1 MIKFVLNRTTSTPF
15 VTIGTLTE
23 ETSGFKCATVERL
36 SPSIGKPTQK
46 SNRALPV
53 GTHKMKF
60 MMGYEGFFVKIAT
73 KGALS
78 DARIIGAEKPSKAPM
93 GSVCVGTRW
102 TGAEMAGG
110 QAVERAID
118 KLINRFIDTGQVDSR
133 GKYGDMELE
142 IKEDEMVRIDGKD
155 PDYTEEDEMDWDLLD
170 EDDFGDDYGETE

>member
-1 MIKFVLNRTTSTPF
+1 MIKFVLNRTACTPF
-15 VTIGTLTE
+15 VTIGTLSE

-53 GTHKMKF
+53 GTHRMKLK
-60 MMGYEGFFVKIAT
+60 MGYDGLFLKISAF
-73 KGALS
+73 GAMS
-78 DARIIGAEKPSKAPM
+78 EARIIGAERPSKAPM
-93 GSVCVGTRW
+93 GGVCVGTRW
-102 TGAEMAGG
+102 TGTEMKGG
-110 QAVERAID
+110 ETVERAID

-170 EDDFGDDYGETE
+170 EDGFGDEYDE